1 MFSRLLLTCALAA
14 SSVVP
19 SAAVA
24 LAPPDGVWEGRLQGA
39 VRMRIHL
46 VTENGQRAAQL
57 DSPDQGAT
65 GLALEIRHL
74 SDDSLS
80 VWLPAANGGWSGRIS
95 ADASTL
101 SGVWS
106 QGVASIPLTL
116 TRLTDEPD
124 DRKPQEPRPPFPY
137 TVTDVSFEN
146 IAAGIVL
153 AGTLTS
159 PKDTSKS
166 PAVVLVSG
174 SGPQDRDSQIAGH
187 RPFKLIADRLTRAG
201 IAVLRYDDRG
211 IGKSTGRFGD
221 ASTTDFGTDAAAAVA
236 YLRTRPDIDGK
247 RIAVIGHSEGGLVAP
262 WVAARDPDLAAIVSL
277 AGPTVRGDVLL
288 AAQSRA
294 LMRAASR
301 DSAGQERTL
310 AFNREVWRYALE
322 DTPADT
328 AAARV
333 TRATRAF
340 VMALPASDLAQIGD
354 PQAFIQTTA
363 MQVTNP
369 WFRSFVRFDPGPD
382 LAKVNVPMLA
392 YFGERDLQVPP
403 DANVPALQERFT
415 GPRAKR
421 LTVRRWPGLNHLFQR
436 ATIGLPG
443 EYGLLEETLSPE
455 MLDALTAWLQ
465 ATLGVHP

>member
-1 MFSRLLLTCALAA
+1 MHARLLIPLALAVSLFAPGA
-14 SSVVP
+14 SL
-19 SAAVA
+19 A
-24 LAPPDGVWEGRLQGA
+24 APPDGVWEGRLQGA
-39 VRMRIHL
+39 IRLRIHL
-46 VTENGQRAAQL
+46 LTENGERTAKL

-80 VWLPAANGGWSGRIS
+80 VWLAAANGGWSGRIS
-95 ADASTL
+95 SDAATL
-101 SGVWS
+101 TGVWS
-106 QGVASIPLTL
+106 QGATSIPLTL
-116 TRLTDEPD
+116 SRLEAAPD
-124 DRKPQEPRPPFPY
+124 DRKPQEPVPPFPY
-137 TVTDVSFEN
+137 EATDVSFEN
-146 IAAGIVL
+146 KAAGVTL

-159 PKDTSKS
+159 PRGIAKA

-174 SGPQDRDSQIAGH
+174 SGPQDRDSRIAGH
-187 RPFKLIADRLTRAG
+187 KPFTLIADRLTRAG

-221 ASTTDFGTDAAAAVA
+221 AGTTDFAADAAAAVA

-262 WVAARDPDLAAIVSL
+262 WVAARDPGLAAIVSL
-277 AGPTVRGDVLL
+277 AGPAIRGDALL

-301 DSAGQERTL
+301 DSAGQERTM

-340 VMALPASDLAQIGD
+340 VLALPASDLAQIGD
-354 PQAFIQTTA
+354 PQAFIQSTA
-363 MQVTNP
+363 VQVTNP

-382 LAKVNVPMLA
+382 LARVNVPMLA

-403 DANVPALQERFT
+403 DANVPALERNFK
-415 GPRAKR
+415 GSRAKL
-421 LTVRRWPGLNHLFQR
+421 LTVRRWPGLNHLFQS
-436 ATIGLPG
+436 ATTGLPG
-443 EYGLLEETLSPE
+443 EYGLIEETISPA
-455 MLDALTAWLQ
+455 MLDALTTWLQ
-465 ATLGVHP
+465 ATLGVRP